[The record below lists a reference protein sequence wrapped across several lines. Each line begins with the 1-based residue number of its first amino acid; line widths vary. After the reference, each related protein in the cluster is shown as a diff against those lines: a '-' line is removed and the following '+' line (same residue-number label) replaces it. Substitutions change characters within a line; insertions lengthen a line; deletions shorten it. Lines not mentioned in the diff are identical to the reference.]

1 MCVPC
6 VHHLS
11 NCPLQVLQE
20 RLGVRCLL
28 GLTATATHAT
38 ALSVGQHL
46 RVNEDSII
54 RGHML
59 PDNLHI
65 SVSCDQDR
73 DQVGFSLSCKYYYGT
88 ACAKYLMIQVCNCS
102 LCRLW

>member
-1 MCVPC
+1 MYIDIHVYSCMYSMMDVCMCVPC

-73 DQVGFSLSCKYYYGT
+73 DQVGI
-88 ACAKYLMIQVCNCS
+88 ACVM
-102 LCRLW
+102 